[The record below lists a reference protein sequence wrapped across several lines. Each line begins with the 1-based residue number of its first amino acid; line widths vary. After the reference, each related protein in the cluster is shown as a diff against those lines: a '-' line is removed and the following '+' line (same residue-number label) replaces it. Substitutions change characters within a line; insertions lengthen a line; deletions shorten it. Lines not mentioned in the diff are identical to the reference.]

1 MEKRDQ
7 RLRPTRKGRKT
18 VIGTGGRLHVPRV
31 TSKGEACQGG
41 PPLGGVCGQPGL
53 RAANGPADPS
63 PALLPSR
70 RTFDLCQGNWEPLL
84 HPCSS

>member
-41 PPLGGVCGQPGL
+41 PPLGGGL
-53 RAANGPADPS
+53 RAARPEGGKWTS
-63 PALLPSR
+63 
-70 RTFDLCQGNWEPLL
+70 
-84 HPCSS
+84 